1 MDEAYTDQFTVET
14 WAKTQ
19 AVNIIKKEL
28 DAELPKE
35 IKRETIKV
43 LSRYIEDLEVV
54 QKVYDYF
61 MYLIFSDST
70 AKPIQ
75 AIATPLG
82 LVAGYEGTDAILFG
96 IEILKR
102 TNGELFTIEERKDG
116 EEVSHFIFPKYKLN
130 KLTKQE
136 IDNLQFLPP
145 MQVIPRKWNNN
156 TDGGWLTEKAHII
169 LGKSLGKHKEFQ
181 AYDAI
186 NKLQEVALQIDPT
199 TYLFEKD
206 TNHNMKK
213 KPFLRVIKEYL
224 GKKFFFV
231 WQYDTR
237 GRMYSSGYHLNIQNN
252 EYGKALLE
260 LAHKE
265 KVTNLDN
272 LYIAIANHA
281 GKDKLNWQERID
293 WAKAQN
299 GDFSS
304 VEWKEPMLGRK
315 AVKAL
320 ADTLAGKAT
329 GYMMQLDSTASGLQ
343 IMAALSGC
351 KETAKY
357 TNLSSEDKRY
367 DIYTEV
373 TNNIS
378 ELLGGSPLPRKK
390 VKPCVMTHYYN
401 SLQTPKTMLNKQE
414 VKAFYE
420 TLNGM
425 LPGAEEIMA
434 VVNNC
439 WNYWGTE
446 HSWTMP
452 DGHKVIVPVV
462 EPRDYVITDPELG
475 KIPFRTYLK
484 LPSKNFR
491 SLVPNIIHSIDG
503 YIARE
508 MIRRCNFPMLPIH
521 DCFLANPNHLQEIA
535 NTYRNVIAEI
545 ADMNLLQDI
554 LREIT
559 GNRNFIYRK
568 RGNIS
573 KDILNSKY
581 ALS

>member
-281 GKDKLNWQERID
+281 GKDKLSWQERID

-535 NTYRNVIAEI
+535 NTYRTVLAEI